1 MEGVLTSLHPKGYR
15 WIQQLFFKK
24 TYNLRMSFVLM
35 LQSHKGKTDFK
46 NVITSDDRPMK
57 TQKKYILQQC
67 HLN

>member
-1 MEGVLTSLHPKGYR
+1 MEGDLTSLHPKGYR

-46 NVITSDDRPMK
+46 SVITSDDRPMK
-57 TQKKYILQQC
+57 TQKKYILQQR